1 MPVGKSIPTLSGA
14 GPGELSNIIGE
25 ADEPVL
31 LQGLV
36 AHWPVVK
43 RAQQSHASVDRY
55 LRQFYQG
62 ASVGVFSGP
71 AEIAGRF
78 FYNELLTAF
87 NFERS
92 VEKLDVVLDKI
103 AQQCGLPEARSY
115 YVGSTT
121 IDAAL
126 PQFRAEND
134 LDFGDLSPLASIW
147 IGNRSR
153 IAAHY
158 DVPDNIACVAAGH
171 RRFTL
176 FPPEQLGNLYIGPL
190 DFTPAGQAISLVD
203 FHQPDFERFPRFRQ
217 ALDNAV
223 IVEMEPGDALFI
235 PSMWWHHVESLDSL
249 NVLVNYWW
257 RKSPDYMGPPIE
269 VLNHALLSLRNLP
282 PAQKKAWQGI
292 LDHYIFS
299 ENTSLEHIPVGSR
312 GILGELDDN
321 AARKLRA
328 LLLNKLNR

>member
-1 MPVGKSIPTLSGA
+1 MSVGKSIATVSA
-14 GPGELSNIIGE
+14 ASPGVLSNIIGE
-25 ADEPVL
+25 AAEPVL
-31 LQGLV
+31 LKGLV
-36 AHWPVVK
+36 AHWPVVQQ
-43 RAQQSHASVDRY
+43 AQQSHAAADSY

-62 ASVGVFSGP
+62 ASVGVFSGQT
-71 AEIAGRF
+71 EIAGRF
-78 FYNELLTAF
+78 FYNEGLTGF
-87 NFERS
+87 NFERGK
-92 VEKLDVVLDKI
+92 EKLDAVLDRI
-103 AQQCGLPEARSY
+103 AEQCDRPEARSY

-134 LDFGDLSPLASIW
+134 LDFGDLNPLASIW

-176 FPPEQLGNLYIGPL
+176 FPPQQLENLYIGPL
-190 DFTPAGQAISLVD
+190 DFTPAGQSISLVD
-203 FHQPDFERFPRFRQ
+203 FHHPDLERFPRFSQ

-257 RKSPDYMGPPIE
+257 RQSPDYMGPPVE
-269 VLNHALLSLRNLP
+269 VLNHALLTLRNLP

-292 LDHYIFS
+292 LDHYIFNES
-299 ENTSLEHIPVGSR
+299 TSLEHIPAQSR
-312 GILGELDDN
+312 GTLGELDDTL
-321 AARKLRA
+321 ARKLRG

>member
-1 MPVGKSIPTLSGA
+1 MSVGKSIATLAGA
-14 GPGELSNIIGE
+14 SPGVLANIIGE
-25 ADEPVL
+25 AAEPVL
-31 LQGLV
+31 LKGLV

-43 RAQQSHASVDRY
+43 QAQQSHAAVDSY

-62 ASVGVFSGP
+62 ASVGVFSGD

-78 FYNELLTAF
+78 FYNESLTGF

-92 VEKLDVVLDKI
+92 KDKLDLVLDRI
-103 AQQCGLPEARSY
+103 AEQCDRPEARSY

-126 PQFRAEND
+126 PQFRTEND
-134 LDFGDLSPLASIW
+134 LDFGDLNPLASIW

-176 FPPEQLGNLYIGPL
+176 FPPEQLENLYIGPL
-190 DFTPAGQAISLVD
+190 DFTPAGQSISLVD
-203 FHQPDFERFPRFRQ
+203 FQQPDFERFPRFSQ

-257 RKSPDYMGPPIE
+257 RKSPNYMGPPIE
-269 VLNHALLSLRNLP
+269 VLNHALLSLRGLP

-292 LDHYIFS
+292 LDHYIFNES
-299 ENTSLEHIPVGSR
+299 NSLEHIPTESR
-312 GILGELDDN
+312 GVLGELDDIL
-321 AARKLRA
+321 ARKLRG